1 MTRTDAREVVM
12 QAVFQ
17 MEMQKNKEKELFDQ
31 FLVSKKVSSDQEG
44 YIRSFFE
51 IIILHLDEIDALIN
65 KYSKNWKINRMPKVD
80 LAILRVAIGEILY
93 IEDTPVAV
101 AINEAVKMAK
111 KYSEENSRKFI
122 NGVLGSVERSLN
134 EK

>member
-1 MTRTDAREVVM
+1 MTRTDAREVIM

-17 MEMQKNKEKELFDQ
+17 MEIQNNKEKELFDQ
-31 FLVSKKVSSDQEG
+31 FLTSKKVSAEQEG
-44 YIRSFFE
+44 YIRSSFE
-51 IIILHLDEIDALIN
+51 IITSHLDEIDELIN
-65 KYSKNWKINRMPKVD
+65 KYSKNWKTNRMPKVD

-93 IEDTPVAV
+93 IEDTPSPV

-122 NGVLGSVERSLN
+122 NGVLGSVERNLN

>member
-1 MTRTDAREVVM
+1 MTRTDAREVIM

-17 MEMQKNKEKELFDQ
+17 MEIQNNKEKELFDQ
-31 FLVSKKVSSDQEG
+31 FLTSKKVSAEQEG
-44 YIRSFFE
+44 YIRSSFE
-51 IIILHLDEIDALIN
+51 IITSHLDEIDELIN
-65 KYSKNWKINRMPKVD
+65 KYSKNWKTNRMPKVD

-93 IEDTPVAV
+93 IEDTPSPV

-111 KYSEENSRKFI
+111 KYSEEKSRKFI
-122 NGVLGSVERSLN
+122 NGVLGSVERNLN

>member
-17 MEMQKNKEKELFDQ
+17 MEIQNNKEKELFDQ
-31 FLVSKKVSSDQEG
+31 FLQSKKVSADQEG
-44 YIRSFFE
+44 YVRSSFE
-51 IIILHLDEIDALIN
+51 IITSHLDEIDELIN
-65 KYSKNWKINRMPKVD
+65 KFSKNWKTNRMPKVD

-93 IEDTPVAV
+93 IEDTPAPV

-122 NGVLGSVERSLN
+122 NGVLGSVERSVN